1 MIYFNFLFDSKCL
14 CSLFV
19 IFLKTKTGFTY
30 FLKNYSFLMQL
41 IWQKMQFKMGQKL
54 DLLQNINAML
64 LKSSLP
70 TVIKHFSRPFSWS
83 TIHSTS
89 IFHHLL
95 ASSVAG
101 WTGVQLL
108 AILKYFNGRIDL
120 PYLLRKYKTM
130 QYWCLQPNN

>member
-1 MIYFNFLFDSKCL
+1 M
-14 CSLFV
+14 SLFFV
-19 IFLKTKTGFTY
+19 CDFFKNEDWFYLFLEKLLVPYATD
-30 FLKNYSFLMQL
+30 LA
-41 IWQKMQFKMGQKL
+41 KMQFKMGQKL

-120 PYLLRKYKTM
+120 PYLLHKYKTM